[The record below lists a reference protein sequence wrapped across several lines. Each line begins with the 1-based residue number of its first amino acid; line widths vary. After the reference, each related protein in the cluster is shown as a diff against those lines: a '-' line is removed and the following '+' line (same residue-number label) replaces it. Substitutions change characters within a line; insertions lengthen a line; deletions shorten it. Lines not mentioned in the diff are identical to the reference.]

1 MNLVSLQFKTIS
13 NYQTNLDKLTTL
25 INQCEENSII
35 VAPEVCITGYDYNNF
50 DLAINFSYTII
61 DTLLKLSTNKTI
73 CTTIINKRENK
84 VFNTLYIFKNN
95 KIIHTQDK
103 VKLFTFGNE
112 DDYFQYGDM
121 NKINIIDIDGIEIA
135 SLICFELRFIDI
147 WQQIK
152 GADIIL
158 IPAMWGKL
166 RKQNFESLTNALA
179 IMNQCYVI
187 ASDSSNDDMASSSG
201 IINPFGK
208 EIRDDNKEIITI
220 EFDNSNIKKMRRYM
234 DVGIKYNK
242 I

>member
-1 MNLVSLQFKTIS
+1 MKTNLISLQFKTTS

-35 VAPEVCITGYDYNNF
+35 VAPEVCITGYDYDNF
-50 DLAINFSYTII
+50 EKVVDFSVIIINK
-61 DTLLKLSTNKTI
+61 LLELSKNKII
-73 CTTIINKRENK
+73 CTTIITE
-84 VFNTLYIFKNN
+84 KNN
-95 KIIHTQDK
+95 NVYNSLMIFNNGKIIHNQNK

-112 DDYFQYGDM
+112 DKYFTAGNIEDI
-121 NKINIIDIDGIEIA
+121 KIIDINGLKIA

-147 WQQIK
+147 WKRIK

-158 IPAMWGKL
+158 IPAMWGSL
-166 RKQNFESLTNALA
+166 RKQNFESLTNSLS

-208 EIRDDNKEIITI
+208 ERRDDKKEIIVMKY
-220 EFDNSNIKKMRRYM
+220 ENSDIKKMRRYM
-234 DVGIKYNK
+234 DVGI
-242 I
+242 

>member
-1 MNLVSLQFKTIS
+1 MKLISLQFKTTS
-13 NYQTNLDKLTTL
+13 NYQINLDKLTTL

-35 VAPEVCITGYDYNNF
+35 VAPEVCITGYDYDNF
-50 DLAINFSYTII
+50 DSAVNFSNTII
-61 DTLLKLSTNKTI
+61 DILLKLSRKKTI
-73 CTTIINKRENK
+73 CTTIINKRDNK
-84 VFNTLYIFKNN
+84 VFNTLYIFNN
-95 KIIHTQDK
+95 NEIIHTQDK

-112 DDYFQYGDM
+112 DKYFESGNM
-121 NKINIIDIDGIEIA
+121 NKIKIIDIEGIKIA
-135 SLICFELRFIDI
+135 ALICFELRFIDL

-166 RKQNFESLTNALA
+166 RKQNFESLTNSLS

-208 EIRDDNKEIITI
+208 EIRDDRKEIINI
-220 EFDNSNIKKMRRYM
+220 DFNYINIKKMRRYM
-234 DVGIKYNK
+234 DVGIKHNK

>member
-1 MNLVSLQFKTIS
+1 MKLISLQFKTTS
-13 NYQTNLDKLTTL
+13 KYQTNLDKLTTL
-25 INQCEENSII
+25 IKECEENSII
-35 VAPEVCITGYDYNNF
+35 VAPEVCITGYDYDNF
-50 DLAINFSYTII
+50 DLTMNFSDTII
-61 DTLLKLSTNKTI
+61 DTLLTLSTNKTI
-73 CTTIINKRENK
+73 CTTVINKKANNI
-84 VFNTLYIFKNN
+84 FNTLYIFKNN

-112 DDYFQYGDM
+112 DDYFEAGDM
-121 NKINIIDIDGIEIA
+121 NKIKIINIDGIKIA

-147 WQQIK
+147 WQRIK

-166 RKQNFESLTNALA
+166 RKQNFESLTNALS

-208 EIRDDNKEIITI
+208 EIRDDSKEIISINFNHT
-220 EFDNSNIKKMRRYM
+220 DIKKMRRYM
-234 DVGIKYNK
+234 DVGINHNK

>member
-1 MNLVSLQFKTIS
+1 MNLISLQFKTTS

-35 VAPEVCITGYDYNNF
+35 VAPEVCITGYDYDNF
-50 DLAINFSYTII
+50 DLAIDFSNTII
-61 DTLLKLSTNKTI
+61 DTLLQLSKNKII
-73 CTTIINKRENK
+73 CTTIINKRDNK
-84 VFNTLYIFKNN
+84 VFNTLYIFNN
-95 KIIHTQDK
+95 KKIIHTQDK

-112 DDYFQYGDM
+112 DKYFEVGDM
-121 NKINIIDIDGIEIA
+121 NKIKIIDINGIKIA

-158 IPAMWGKL
+158 ITAMWGKL
-166 RKQNFESLTNALA
+166 RKQNFESLTNALS

-201 IINPFGK
+201 IINPFGI
-208 EIRDDNKEIITI
+208 ENRDDFAEIITTKF
-220 EFDNSNIKKMRRYM
+220 EKHDIKKMRRYM
-234 DVGIKYNK
+234 DVGINISKT
-242 I
+242 

>member
-1 MNLVSLQFKTIS
+1 MNLISLQFKTTL
-13 NYQTNLDKLTTL
+13 NYQINLDKLTTL

-35 VAPEVCITGYDYNNF
+35 VAPEVCVTGYDYDNF
-50 DLAINFSYTII
+50 DLAIDFSNTII
-61 DTLLKLSTNKTI
+61 DILLQLSKNKII
-73 CTTIINKRENK
+73 CTTIINKRDNK
-84 VFNTLYIFKNN
+84 VFNTLYIFNNN

-112 DDYFQYGDM
+112 DKYFEAGDM
-121 NKINIIDIDGIEIA
+121 NKIKIIDINGIKIA

-166 RKQNFESLTNALA
+166 RKQNFLSLTNSLA

-187 ASDSSNDDMASSSG
+187 ASDSSNNDMASSSG

-208 EIRDDNKEIITI
+208 EIRDDEKEIL
-220 EFDNSNIKKMRRYM
+220 EMKFENEEIKKMRRYM
-234 DVGIKYNK
+234 NVGINYK
-242 I
+242 

>member
-1 MNLVSLQFKTIS
+1 MNLISLQFKTTS

-35 VAPEVCITGYDYNNF
+35 VAPEVCVTGYDYDNF
-50 DLAINFSYTII
+50 NLAIDFSNTII
-61 DTLLKLSTNKTI
+61 DTLLQLSLNKII
-73 CTTIINKRENK
+73 CTTIINKRDNK
-84 VFNTLYIFKNN
+84 VFNTLYIFNN
-95 KIIHTQDK
+95 KKIIHTQDK

-112 DDYFQYGDM
+112 DKYFEAGDM
-121 NKINIIDIDGIEIA
+121 NKIKIIDINGIKIA

-166 RKQNFESLTNALA
+166 RKQNFESLTNALS

-201 IINPFGK
+201 IINPFGI
-208 EIRDDNKEIITI
+208 ESRDDFREIITTKF
-220 EFDNSNIKKMRRYM
+220 EKHEIKKMRRYM
-234 DVGIKYNK
+234 DVGINISKT
-242 I
+242 